1 MKISDVR
8 VRLIQNE
15 SGKLRAVAS
24 ITIEDNFVVHD
35 MKVVEGLDGNLFV
48 AMPSRK
54 GSNGEYK
61 DICHPLNSETRALI
75 TDAVMDVYKLELAKT
90 ITE

>member
-35 MKVVEGLDGNLFV
+35 IKVVEGLDGNLFV
-48 AMPSRK
+48 FHAQ
-54 GSNGEYK
+54 
-61 DICHPLNSETRALI
+61 
-75 TDAVMDVYKLELAKT
+75 AVA
-90 ITE
+90 

>member
-1 MKISDVR
+1 MNISDIR
-8 VRLIQNE
+8 IRKILQD
-15 SGKLRAVAS
+15 GRLRAVVSMTVDDSLA
-24 ITIEDNFVVHD
+24 VHD
-35 MKVVEGLDGNLFV
+35 IKVVEGLDGNLFV